1 MCMSSPKMPAIP
13 EPVPPP
19 APPPPPTKTAKT
31 VENKALK
38 NRNSSSRKRGTSALT
53 IRRST
58 VNTGSSGTGAN
69 IAY

>member
-1 MCMSSPKMPAIP
+1 MCSSAPKIPDPA
-13 EPVPPP
+13 PPP
-19 APPPPPTKTAKT
+19 APPPPPTETAKK

-38 NRNSSSRKRGTSALT
+38 KRSSSKKRGTSALT

-69 IAY
+69 ISY